1 MKKKS
6 GVNPLDI
13 LGLIVVFAVF
23 YFLLKRGGRFG
34 VVSVK
39 GETILSLKL
48 LPLYALYSLARVFLA
63 FLLSFIFALV
73 YGYLA
78 AKNRYLE
85 VFLIPLLDV
94 LQSIP
99 VLSFLP
105 PVLFFMVS
113 LFHGSRIGLEFG
125 AIILIFTGQ
134 VWNLVFSFYN
144 SLKTIPRELDEA
156 TKLAKLNFWQRFT
169 RLELP
174 HAAIGLI
181 WNSMLSM
188 AGGWF
193 FLMACETFTLLN
205 KKFSLPGLGSFLAK
219 AAESGD
225 IKMTLWGI
233 FTLVLIIVLIDQF
246 LWRPL
251 IAWSTKFKM
260 EEKGEEEIHSLI
272 LNLYRKSK
280 ILLFISNKILLPL
293 NTRIE
298 RFFDSLEKKKES
310 FTMELVKRFVSYLLS
325 GLLFLIII
333 IGAKG
338 LFSVLARVTLFDWF
352 NIVKGGFFTFLRV
365 VAAVSLGYLW
375 TIPVGVKIGMNAKL
389 SKVAQPI
396 AQIIASVPAT
406 AIFPVLL
413 LFLIKIGGGLAFAS
427 ILLMLLA
434 TQWYILFNV
443 MGGASGIPKNFVEAG
458 KVFRIKGVHWWRII
472 VIPSIFPFLIT
483 GGITAWG
490 AAFNAS
496 IVSEYV
502 KFSGKTFIIP
512 GLGAIITSATERGDM
527 PILATSTLFMALIVV
542 IFNRLFWRRMY
553 VLSEEKY
560 HVE

>member
-1 MKKKS
+1 MKKSK
-6 GVNPLDI
+6 GITPFDV
-13 LGLIVVFAVF
+13 LGFIVVFAIF
-23 YFLLKRGGRFG
+23 YFLIRGRAIYG
-34 VVSVK
+34 VVPAK

-48 LPLYALYSLARVFLA
+48 LPLYALYSVGRVFIA
-63 FLLSFIFALV
+63 FILSFIFALI
-73 YGYLA
+73 YGYIA
-78 AKNRYLE
+78 AKNRFLE

-113 LFHGSRIGLEFG
+113 LFHGSRVGLELG
-125 AIILIFTGQ
+125 SIILIFTGQ

-156 TKLAKLNFWQRFT
+156 AKLSRLNFWQRFT

-181 WNSMLSM
+181 WNSMLSV

-219 AAESGD
+219 SAESGN
-225 IKMTLWGI
+225 IKMTIWGI
-233 FTLVLIIVLIDQF
+233 VTLALVIVLIDQL

-260 EEKGEEEIHSLI
+260 EEKGEEEIHSAI
-272 LNLYRKSK
+272 LNLYRRSK
-280 ILLFISNKILLPL
+280 ILEFISSKLIVPL
-293 NTRIE
+293 NERIE
-298 RFFDSLEKKKES
+298 RFFDEIERRRES
-310 FTMELVKRFVSYLLS
+310 FTMELIKKLISYIFS
-325 GLLFLIII
+325 GLIFLLIIV
-333 IGAKG
+333 GAKG
-338 LFSVLARVTLFDWF
+338 LFSILAKVSISDWIE
-352 NIVKGGFFTFLRV
+352 IVKGGFFTLLRV
-365 VAAVSLGYLW
+365 VAAVSIGYLW
-375 TIPVGVKIGMNAKL
+375 TIPVGVKIGMNPKI
-389 SKVAQPI
+389 SKVAQPVV
-396 AQIIASVPAT
+396 QIIASIPAT
-406 AIFPVLL
+406 AIFPILL
-413 LFLIKIGGGLAFAS
+413 MFLIKIGGGLSFAS
-427 ILLMLLA
+427 ILLMLLS

-458 KVFRIKGVHWWRII
+458 KIFRIKGVHWWRII
-472 VIPSIFPFLIT
+472 VIPSIFSFLVT

-502 KFSGKTFIIP
+502 KFSGKTFMIP

-527 PILATSTLFMALIVV
+527 PLLTSATLFMALIVV

-553 VLSEEKY
+553 KLSEEKF